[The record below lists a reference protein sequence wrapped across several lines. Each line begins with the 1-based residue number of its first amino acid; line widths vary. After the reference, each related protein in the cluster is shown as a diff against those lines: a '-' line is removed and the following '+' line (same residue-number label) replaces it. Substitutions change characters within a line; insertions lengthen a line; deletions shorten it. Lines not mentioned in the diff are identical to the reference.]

1 MNTWMK
7 EDKEVLVGFYEEI
20 IQEILQPNTT
30 SIAKN
35 MISSLSVRNG
45 RVSVLTMS
53 GPYDVCQ
60 LDEDDYDSQ
69 DTDSSDEDDE
79 EKEEEEDDDEDG
91 KQTNSK

>member
-1 MNTWMK
+1 MKQHAQVLLKKKKQWKNKAKVMNTWMK

-30 SIAKN
+30 FIAKN

-53 GPYDVCQ
+53 GPYDVCE

-69 DTDSSDEDDE
+69 
-79 EKEEEEDDDEDG
+79 
-91 KQTNSK
+91 Q